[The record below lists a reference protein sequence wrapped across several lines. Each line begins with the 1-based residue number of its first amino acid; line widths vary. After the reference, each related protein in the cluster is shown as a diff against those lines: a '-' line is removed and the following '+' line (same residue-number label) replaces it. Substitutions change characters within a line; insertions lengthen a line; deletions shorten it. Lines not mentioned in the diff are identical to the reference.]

1 MSDDTA
7 RPVRAPIGPLSIFG
21 ISIVVGTIL
30 IDQVSKLAAEAW
42 LPYAEPVPVLPI
54 LILFRTYNPGIA
66 FSFLENTGPLSL
78 IALTAAIT
86 AIVLIVWWR
95 AKEQSRVAAAA
106 YALILGGAI
115 GNFIDRVQHGHVIDF
130 LLLHVGD
137 RNLFVF
143 NLADAALSVG
153 PALLILIYLF
163 RRPA

>member
-1 MSDDTA
+1 MSEEPA
-7 RPVRAPIGPLSIFG
+7 AQPRAPIGPLSVFG
-21 ISIVVGTIL
+21 ITIVVATIL
-30 IDQVSKLAAEAW
+30 VDQVTKMAAEAR
-42 LPYAEPVPVLPI
+42 LPYGEPVSFLP
-54 LILFRTYNPGIA
+54 LLTLFRTYNPGIA
-66 FSFLENTGPLSL
+66 FSLFNDSGPLSL

-86 AIVLIVWWR
+86 VVVVWVWWR

-130 LLLHVGD
+130 LLLHLGD

-153 PALLILIYLF
+153 PALLIIIYLF